1 MRSLFGRL
9 FGRGASGP
17 ALQPSG
23 ETVDYK
29 GYRIR
34 AAPFQAEGQFQ
45 TAGSIEKDFA
55 DGRKEHRFIRA
66 EKHTSM
72 ELAVDFS
79 VLKARQI
86 IDERGDRIFDQA

>member
-1 MRSLFGRL
+1 MRALLGRL
-9 FGRGASGP
+9 FGRGAGEP
-17 ALQPSG
+17 AMQPSG
-23 ETVDYK
+23 EAVDYK
-29 GYRIR
+29 GYQIR
-34 AAPFQAEGQFQ
+34 AAPFRAEGQFQ

-72 ELAVDFS
+72 ELAADFS

-86 IDERGDRIFDQA
+86 IDERGDGIFEKT